1 MARVM
6 DREMTILIKL
16 GGSLIT
22 DKTEARSFR
31 SDRVSRI
38 AKQVIQLRDLIPD
51 ARIVIGHGSGSFGH
65 VEAQKYNTVK
75 GVYTAEERQGFSHVG
90 AVAAEL
96 SLLVQNEFL
105 AAGLP
110 MLRFQPSSTLVSRDR
125 RIESFDS
132 RALSL
137 ALDQRFIPLIH
148 GDIALDLRI
157 GGTIISTESI
167 FAHLAQPL
175 GVDQIILLG
184 EVAGVLNKNGEL
196 VPQITPGSFA
206 NVQSALAGSHGV
218 DVTGGMSQKVK
229 TMIDLARMHPSLNV
243 IIADGRRDNLLR
255 DLLVAGCHI
264 GTRICVGGD
273 SA

>member
-1 MARVM
+1 
-6 DREMTILIKL
+6 MTILIKL

-31 SDRVSRI
+31 SGRVSRI
-38 AKQVIQLRDLIPD
+38 AKQVVQLRKLIPD
-51 ARIVIGHGSGSFGH
+51 VRIVIGHGSGSFGH
-65 VEAQKYNTVK
+65 VEARKHNTVK
-75 GVYTAEERQGFSHVG
+75 GVYTAEERQGFGQVG

-96 SLLVQNEFL
+96 SLLVQKEFL

-110 MLRFQPSSTLVSRDR
+110 TLRFQPSSTLVSRGG

-148 GDIALDLRI
+148 GDIALDRRI
-157 GGTIISTESI
+157 GGTIVSTESI
-167 FAHLAQPL
+167 FAHLVQPM

-184 EVAGVLNKNGEL
+184 EVAGVLNQNGEL
-196 VPQITPGSFA
+196 VPQITPGSLA
-206 NVQSALAGSHGV
+206 SVESALEGSQGV

-229 TMIDLARMHPSLNV
+229 TMIDLVRMHPSLNV
-243 IIADGRRDNLLR
+243 IIADGRRDYVLQ
-255 DLLVAGCHI
+255 DLLIEGCHI
-264 GTRICVGGD
+264 GTRICVGCD

>member
-1 MARVM
+1 
-6 DREMTILIKL
+6 MTILIKL

-31 SDRVSRI
+31 SERVSRI
-38 AKQVIQLRDLIPD
+38 VKQVVELRDLIPD
-51 ARIVIGHGSGSFGH
+51 VRIVIGHGSGSFGH
-65 VEAQKYNTVK
+65 VEARKYNTVE
-75 GVYTAEERQGFSHVG
+75 GVNTAEERHGLGQVG

-110 MLRFQPSSTLVSRDR
+110 TLRFQPSSTLVAREG

-137 ALDQRFIPLIH
+137 ALDECFIPLIH
-148 GDIALDLRI
+148 GDIALDRRI

-175 GVDQIILLG
+175 GVDRIILLG
-184 EVAGVLNKNGEL
+184 EVAGVLNQKGEL

-206 NVQSALAGSHGV
+206 NLRSALAGSHGV
-218 DVTGGMSQKVK
+218 DVTGGMSQKVN
-229 TMIDLARMHPSLNV
+229 TMIDLVRMHPSLNV

-255 DLLVAGCHI
+255 DLLVEGCQI
-264 GTRICVGGD
+264 GTRVCVGGD